1 MAVYWK
7 ARRMAVRGVS
17 ITAAFL
23 SVALF
28 FGSCFPDSLS
38 DAERVWCDGRAA
50 TVIAAADSLNIG
62 PEPKGTV
69 DGLDT
74 LAQRSYWKASLDRD
88 WVRACKAAY
97 EGR

>member
-1 MAVYWK
+1 
-7 ARRMAVRGVS
+7 MAVRGVS

-23 SVALF
+23 SVAFF
-28 FGSCFPDSLS
+28 FGSCFPDGLS
-38 DAERVWCDGRAA
+38 DAERVWCDDRAV

-69 DGLDT
+69 DGPDT
-74 LAQRSYWKASLDRD
+74 LAQWSYRKASLDRD